1 MFFNSNDTPEIPMRT
16 TLSIDDDVLLAAKSL
31 AKRQH
36 ISVGEVIS
44 TLTRQ
49 ALRRAPMAGSTRN
62 GVPLLATQVDAV
74 PVTMELVN
82 QLRDELP

>member
-1 MFFNSNDTPEIPMRT
+1 MRT

-31 AKRQH
+31 ANRQH
-36 ISVGEVIS
+36 TSVGEVIS
-44 TLTRQ
+44 ALARQ
-49 ALRRAPMAGSTRN
+49 ALQRTPPAGNTRN
-62 GVPLLATQVDAV
+62 GVPLLATTADAA

>member
-1 MFFNSNDTPEIPMRT
+1 MRT

-31 AKRQH
+31 ANREH
-36 ISVGEVIS
+36 TSVGEVIS
-44 TLTRQ
+44 ALARQ
-49 ALRRAPMAGSTRN
+49 ALRRTPIAGSMRN
-62 GVPLLATQVDAV
+62 GVPLLATQGDPT

>member
-1 MFFNSNDTPEIPMRT
+1 MRT

-31 AKRQH
+31 AKREH
-36 ISVGEVIS
+36 TSVGEVIS
-44 TLTRQ
+44 ALARQ
-49 ALRRAPMAGSTRN
+49 ALQRPPAVGRMRN
-62 GVPLLATQVDAV
+62 GVPLLAAQANAA